1 MPRITEASKP
11 LASDETPRPQ
21 EQGGK
26 PARSAF
32 LWVALFVL
40 FLNSSW
46 AVYHFQFE
54 SLPLPL
60 DAEQAGKRG
69 FSEVSA
75 LEHVKYLTK
84 LGPHPVG
91 SDALELAVQGGS
103 VPWAIETYAKV
114 SKYPSGLV
122 ISQDLFHSG
131 AIQSATDFQVY
142 EEVGGLSGLDFAY
155 TDATAIY
162 HTKKKKR
169 EKKKKEKRRTYLH
182 QFPALSVAR
191 GRRITGEIRCL
202 RVIPSPRAGR
212 KDRGDRGRSRQ
223 EAKESRSEG
232 GSFFFRKGFFKL
244 PRFLMKRLAR
254 EIGPRNG
261 GVKVGG
267 RQLLLLRGLLQAV
280 AVLDDKS
287 TREVRTRSGGVKVR
301 GGQLLP

>member
-1 MPRITEASKP
+1 VNILIR
-11 LASDETPRPQ
+11 L
-21 EQGGK
+21 
-26 PARSAF
+26 
-32 LWVALFVL
+32 LFFSLRESLLVLHNKIYVL
-40 FLNSSW
+40 FLQHPWRSTIRFVVDLEAMGIGGKSS
-46 AVYHFQFE
+46 VF
-54 SLPLPL
+54 
-60 DAEQAGKRG
+60 
-69 FSEVSA
+69 
-75 LEHVKYLTK
+75 
-84 LGPHPVG
+84 
-91 SDALELAVQGGS
+91 QGGS